1 MKDIHDFRA
10 PAMSWAQ
17 VDAAADS
24 VRDSFRLVDVPYFPV
39 VDVVEKLLANQ
50 FEEISFE
57 VCTRSEMGGA
67 EGLTCPRGEFIR
79 IREDVYK
86 EACTGGARA
95 RFTFAHE
102 LGHLLLHT
110 DAEKPLAR
118 ALSTER
124 LKPYQSAETQAN
136 RFASTLLMP
145 RQHISP
151 FDSPEDLM
159 KRFGVSRPAARYRLD
174 DLQKKEWG

>member
-1 MKDIHDFRA
+1 MSDIYDFKA
-10 PAMSWAQ
+10 PAMSWGQ

-24 VRDSFRLVDVPYFPV
+24 VRQSFRLTDVPYFPV
-39 VDVVEKLLANQ
+39 VDIVEKLLANR

-57 VCTRSEMGGA
+57 ICTHKEMDGA
-67 EGLTCPRGEFIR
+67 EGLTCPRGKFIR
-79 IREDVYK
+79 IRGDVYD
-86 EACTGGARA
+86 EACTGGVRA

-118 ALSTER
+118 ALSAER
-124 LKPYQSAETQAN
+124 LKPFRSAEKQAN

-145 RQHISP
+145 AGHISP
-151 FDSPEDLM
+151 LDSPEALM
-159 KRFGVSRPAARYRLD
+159 ERFGVSRTAAGYRLD
-174 DLQKKEWG
+174 DLEKRGWP

>member
-1 MKDIHDFRA
+1 MNDMYDFRA

-24 VRDSFRLVDVPYFPV
+24 VRESFRLVDVPYFPV
-39 VDVVEKLLANQ
+39 VDVVEKLLANR

-57 VCTRSEMGGA
+57 ICTHAEMDGA
-67 EGLTCPRGEFIR
+67 EGLTCPKGKFIR
-79 IREDVYK
+79 IREDVYD
-86 EACTGGARA
+86 EACTGGVRA

-124 LKPYQSAETQAN
+124 LKPFRSAEKQAN

-145 RQHISP
+145 IQHISP
-151 FDSPEDLM
+151 FDDPEDLM
-159 KRFGVSRPAARYRLD
+159 QRFGVSRPAAGYRLD
-174 DLQKKEWG
+174 DLQKKGWT

>member
-1 MKDIHDFRA
+1 MSDMSDFRA

-24 VRDSFRLVDVPYFPV
+24 VRESFRLVDVPYFPV
-39 VDVVEKLLANQ
+39 VDIVEKLLANR
-50 FEEISFE
+50 FEEINFE
-57 VCTRSEMGGA
+57 ICTHAEMDGA
-67 EGLTCPRGEFIR
+67 EGLTCPRGKFIR
-79 IREDVYK
+79 IREDVYE

-110 DAEKPLAR
+110 DAEQPLAR

-124 LKPYQSAETQAN
+124 LKPFRSAEKQAN

-145 RQHISP
+145 TRHISM
-151 FDSPEDLM
+151 FDSVEELM
-159 KRFGVSRPAARYRLD
+159 ERFGVSRPAASYRLD
-174 DLQKKEWG
+174 DLQKRGWL

>member
-1 MKDIHDFRA
+1 MGDMSDFKA

-24 VRDSFRLVDVPYFPV
+24 VRASFRLDDVPYFPV
-39 VDVVEKLLANQ
+39 VDVVEKLLANR

-57 VCTRSEMGGA
+57 ICSDAEMDGA
-67 EGLTCPRGEFIR
+67 EGLTCPRGKFIR
-79 IREDVYK
+79 IREDVYD
-86 EACTGGARA
+86 EACIGGARA

-118 ALSTER
+118 ALSTEL
-124 LKPYQSAETQAN
+124 LKPYRSAEKQAN

-145 RQHISP
+145 SQHITIL
-151 FDSPEDLM
+151 DTADELM
-159 KRFGVSRPAARYRLD
+159 ARFGVSRPAAGYRLD
-174 DLQKKEWG
+174 DLKNRGWL